1 VQRLRKLVGYM
12 KHVGDLAVHLDVPIP
27 GQRKCFSDGGTTW
40 ILESYSD
47 ADWSWDKD
55 HRKSTSCG
63 MHYLNNAFV
72 FGSSR
77 SQRTISL
84 SSCEPELHSIVSA
97 MCDGIFI
104 VACAQFIFET
114 TVKHVHHTDSSSAR
128 QIASGEGCG
137 RLRHVS
143 GKLLWIQQKNNDRS
157 VTLKQVPT
165 VRNVADIGTKCLE
178 QKRLFLLMY
187 ESGLVY
193 MNAFEGIGEQEYHE
207 QAEKTGHR
215 NQLQKLAK
223 VIMRLTVAMGLEP
236 LGVMGQ
242 QCDGTST
249 VSESNVTSWKFWM
262 FGMMFILLLGLL
274 R

>member
-1 VQRLRKLVGYM
+1 M
-12 KHVGDLAVHLDVPIP
+12 KHVGGDLALRLDVPMP
-27 GQRKCFSDGGTTW
+27 GQGKCFSDGGATW

-47 ADWSWDKD
+47 ADWSSNKD
-55 HRKSTSCG
+55 HRRSTSCG

-84 SSCEPELHSIVSA
+84 SSCASELHSIVSA
-97 MCDGIFI
+97 MCGCVCSIHFWND
-104 VACAQFIFET
+104 

-128 QIASGEGCG
+128 QIASREGCG

-143 GKLLWIQQKNNDRS
+143 GKILWIQQKTNEKS

-165 VRNVADIGTKCLE
+165 VWNVADIGTKCLQ
-178 QKRLFLLMY
+178 QKRVFLLMY

-193 MNAFEGIGEQEYHE
+193 VNTFESVGEQEYHE
-207 QAEKTGHR
+207 QADKTGHR
-215 NQLQKLAK
+215 NQLQKLTK

-236 LGVMGQ
+236 L
-242 QCDGTST
+242 
-249 VSESNVTSWKFWM
+249 
-262 FGMMFILLLGLL
+262 
-274 R
+274 